1 MLLLPSLLLVAV
13 SISCAERDYFYKEN
27 STTWENAR
35 FQCQACYKDLTTIT
49 PTNAELLSMNLTS
62 DYWIGLRKNVTGSKF
77 WSRWANGEPV
87 LYQNWYPGHPIPIP
101 KPEPPPCS
109 CPTPPIINTTKT
121 EAKQCPV
128 FTDLCGCLNS
138 FRNTNDSEW
147 ENSTMSN
154 QTVNSTVT
162 GMMFCPSLAKLCDC
176 LNTSKAKETSILA
189 STTMFTTTYFVP
201 STTPPMIASTIL
213 PINVEPKYIE
223 DSCVTLL
230 SFGMWQEKQCNESLP
245 YICYD
250 DRFSSD
256 LKISNLTKTE
266 GLLSW
271 TKASGNITHYIIV
284 INGKLKVNV
293 TNDLKYQISGMDP
306 GTFYTVQ
313 VIPVKCNRALNDQR
327 ISYYTLPEEI
337 RNLTIVSVETNTIT
351 LIWDVSK
358 GTAVHYLVNIQPD
371 NLNKTSSSANY
382 SITSLRP
389 GKMYSITITAVVN
402 ETVFGDSAKTTACT
416 RPLKVMNLTSSN
428 DENDTIFASWVYPD
442 SNNNLIYNITL
453 DNKNHFGPNQ
463 TITLSNLTAGTIYTL
478 TVSVS
483 VAGCNESGEVASI
496 SAYTIP
502 MSVSNLELSSGND
515 SIRASWTLLNGNYAW
530 FKVTISSNMILNSSV
545 SKTTNYLNYN
555 FTSLKAAAL
564 YTVSVINYVQKDLK
578 PSHPVTK
585 SIYTRLNA
593 PGKASVQGLNNSALN
608 ISWEVPANSQEVQ
621 NITYRVKYVS
631 DFWGDSGTQD
641 IIGETSVII
650 GGLKS
655 GTKYRFNVTVFADN
669 SESLPSQTY
678 GLTDAN
684 IRTLT
689 LTMLCSSST
698 QLYCMN
704 NTTMQNV
711 LDQVSDKYKNEQ

>member
-1 MLLLPSLLLVAV
+1 MPYLLNIQYLKKPVCFLVSSAV

-201 STTPPMIASTIL
+201 STTPPMIASTTL

-389 GKMYSITITAVVN
+389 GKIYSITVTAVVN

-496 SAYTIP
+496 SA
-502 MSVSNLELSSGND
+502 
-515 SIRASWTLLNGNYAW
+515 
-530 FKVTISSNMILNSSV
+530 
-545 SKTTNYLNYN
+545 
-555 FTSLKAAAL
+555 
-564 YTVSVINYVQKDLK
+564 
-578 PSHPVTK
+578 
-585 SIYTRLNA
+585 YTRLNA